1 MKYFII
7 AGEASGDIHGSALIE
22 ALKEQDSQAKF
33 DFLGGDL
40 MARSAGHE
48 PLIHYCDMAFMG
60 FIEVIK
66 HLGSILGFMKR
77 AKQAM
82 TDNRPDALILID
94 YPSFNL
100 KMAKWA
106 DKQGIP
112 VFYFISPKVW
122 AWKEYRVKDIKR
134 YVKRLYSILPFET
147 EFYRKHDYE
156 VEYVGNP
163 TVKEIAIAVA
173 KMRPEVEFRANNGLD
188 PDKPIIAIVPGSR
201 KKEIRDNLP
210 TMLAAARCHG
220 DCQAVIAAAP
230 SIDDELYKEVMGE
243 IESGECRVESGE
255 PLISPLSSI
264 NDKRTTINENNIPVL
279 RNQTFELVRN
289 ARVALVTSGTAT
301 LETALLGTPQVACY
315 RMNGSRRVYWFY
327 SKLIKGKYVTLP
339 NLIADAPLIPELLLH
354 HCSVDNVDSWLT
366 KLLNDGSER
375 KEMLEGYKR
384 MAEKLTE
391 KDCASTTAQRIIEQ
405 LK

>member
-22 ALKEQDSQAKF
+22 ALKQQDGQAQF

-48 PLIHYCDMAFMG
+48 PLIHYRDMAFMG

-82 TDNRPDALILID
+82 TENRPGALILID

-106 DKQGIP
+106 EGQGIP

-134 YVKRLYSILPFET
+134 YVKRVYSILPFET
-147 EFYRKHDYE
+147 EFYRKHDYD

-163 TVKEIAIAVA
+163 TVKEIAAALA
-173 KMRPEVEFRANNGLD
+173 KMRPAAKFRADNDLGSE
-188 PDKPIIAIVPGSR
+188 KPIIAIVPGSR

-210 TMLAAARCHG
+210 TMLAAARLHS
-220 DCQAVIAAAP
+220 DCQSVIAGAP
-230 SIDDELYKEVMGE
+230 SIEDELYRDVMGDYK
-243 IESGECRVESGE
+243 V
-255 PLISPLSSI
+255 
-264 NDKRTTINENNIPVL
+264 PVL
-279 RNQTFELVRN
+279 RKQTFELVHN

-315 RMNGSRRVYWFY
+315 RMNGSKRVYWFY

-339 NLIADAPLIPELLLH
+339 NLITDAPIIPELLLH
-354 HCSVDNVDSWLT
+354 NCSVENVDGWLA

-375 KEMLEGYKR
+375 QEMLNGYRR
-384 MAEKLTE
+384 MAEMLTE
-391 KDCASTTAQRIIEQ
+391 KDCAMTTAQRIIEQ

>member
-22 ALKEQDSQAKF
+22 ALKEQDSQAQF

-48 PLIHYCDMAFMG
+48 PLIHYRDMAFMG

-77 AKQAM
+77 AKRAM

-147 EFYRKHDYE
+147 EFYRKHDYV

-163 TVKEIAIAVA
+163 TVKEISTAVA
-173 KMRPEVEFRANNGLD
+173 NMRSSAEFCAENGLE
-188 PDKPIIAIVPGSR
+188 PEKPIIAIVPGSR

-210 TMLAAARCHG
+210 TMLAAARCHN
-220 DCQAVIAAAP
+220 DCQAVIAGAP
-230 SIDDELYKEVMGE
+230 SIDDELYSEV
-243 IESGECRVESGE
+243 IEE
-255 PLISPLSSI
+255 
-264 NDKRTTINENNIPVL
+264 DKAPVL
-279 RNQTFELVRN
+279 RDLTFELVHN

-354 HCSVDNVDSWLT
+354 HCSVENVDAWLS
-366 KLLNDGSER
+366 KLLDEGAER
-375 KEMLEGYKR
+375 QEMINGYER
-384 MAEKLTE
+384 MAEILTD
-391 KDCASTTAQRIIEQ
+391 KDCASTTAKRIIEE
-405 LK
+405 LR

>member
-22 ALKEQDSQAKF
+22 ALKQQDGQAQF

-48 PLIHYCDMAFMG
+48 PLIHYRDMAFMG

-82 TDNRPDALILID
+82 TENRPDALILID

-100 KMAKWA
+100 KMARWA
-106 DKQGIP
+106 EGQGIP

-134 YVKRLYSILPFET
+134 YVKRVYSILPFET
-147 EFYRKHDYE
+147 EFYRKHDYD

-163 TVKEIAIAVA
+163 TVKEIAAA
-173 KMRPEVEFRANNGLD
+173 LSKMRPAAKFRADNDLGSE
-188 PDKPIIAIVPGSR
+188 KPIIAIVPGSR

-210 TMLAAARCHG
+210 TMLASARLHS
-220 DCQAVIAAAP
+220 DCQSVIAGAP
-230 SIDDELYKEVMGE
+230 SIDDELYKDVIGDYK
-243 IESGECRVESGE
+243 V
-255 PLISPLSSI
+255 
-264 NDKRTTINENNIPVL
+264 TVL
-279 RNQTFELVRN
+279 RNQTFELVHN

-315 RMNGSRRVYWFY
+315 RMNGSKRVYWFY
-327 SKLIKGKYVTLP
+327 RKLIKGKYVTLP
-339 NLIADAPLIPELLLH
+339 NLIADAPIIPELLLH
-354 HCSVDNVDSWLT
+354 NCSVENVDGWLA

-375 KEMLEGYKR
+375 QEMLNGYR
-384 MAEKLTE
+384 RIAEMLTE
-391 KDCASTTAQRIIEQ
+391 KDCAMTTAKRIIEQ

>member
-22 ALKEQDSQAKF
+22 ALKDQDSLAQV

-48 PLIHYCDMAFMG
+48 PIIHFRDMAFMG

-106 DKQGIP
+106 NRQGIP

-134 YVKRLYSILPFET
+134 YVKRMYSILPFET

-163 TVKEIAIAVA
+163 TVKEIATAVA
-173 KMRPEVEFRANNGLD
+173 KMRPAAEFRTENAID

-210 TMLAAARCHG
+210 TMLAAANLHS
-220 DCQAVIAAAP
+220 DCMAVIAGAP
-230 SIDDELYKEVMGE
+230 SIDDELYKEVMGD
-243 IESGECRVESGE
+243 
-255 PLISPLSSI
+255 
-264 NDKRTTINENNIPVL
+264 NQIPVL
-279 RNQTFELVRN
+279 RDQTFELVRN
-289 ARVALVTSGTAT
+289 ARVAIVTSGTAT

-315 RMNGSRRVYWFY
+315 RMNGSKRVYWFY
-327 SKLIKGKYVTLP
+327 RKLIKGKYVTLP
-339 NLIADAPLIPELLLH
+339 NLIADAQLIPELLLH
-354 HCSVDNVDSWLT
+354 NCSVENVNAWLT
-366 KLLNDGSER
+366 KLLEDGSGR
-375 KEMLEGYKR
+375 HQMLNGYQR
-384 MAEKLTE
+384 MAEILTK
-391 KDCASTTAQRIIEQ
+391 KDCATTTANRIIEQ
-405 LK
+405 LR

>member
-22 ALKEQDSQAKF
+22 ALKQQDGQAQF

-48 PLIHYCDMAFMG
+48 PLIHYRDMAFMG

-82 TDNRPDALILID
+82 TENRPDALILID

-106 DKQGIP
+106 EGQGIP

-134 YVKRLYSILPFET
+134 YVKRVYSILPFET
-147 EFYRKHDYE
+147 EFYRKHDYD

-163 TVKEIAIAVA
+163 TVKEISAALS
-173 KMRPEVEFRANNGLD
+173 KMRPAAKFRADNDLGSE
-188 PDKPIIAIVPGSR
+188 KPIIAIVPGSR

-210 TMLAAARCHG
+210 TMLAAARLHS
-220 DCQAVIAAAP
+220 DCQAVIAGAP
-230 SIDDELYKEVMGE
+230 SIDDELYKDVIGDYK
-243 IESGECRVESGE
+243 V
-255 PLISPLSSI
+255 
-264 NDKRTTINENNIPVL
+264 PVL
-279 RNQTFELVRN
+279 RNQTFELVHN

-315 RMNGSRRVYWFY
+315 RMNGSKRVYWFY
-327 SKLIKGKYVTLP
+327 RKLIKGKYVTLP
-339 NLIADAPLIPELLLH
+339 NLIADAPIIPELLLH
-354 HCSVDNVDSWLT
+354 NCSVENVDGWLA

-375 KEMLEGYKR
+375 QEMLNGYRR
-384 MAEKLTE
+384 MAEMLTE
-391 KDCASTTAQRIIEQ
+391 KDCAITTAERIIEQ

>member
-1 MKYFII
+1 MNYFII

-22 ALKEQDSQAKF
+22 ALKRQDPRAQF
-33 DFLGGDL
+33 NFLGGDL
-40 MARSAGHE
+40 MSRSVGHE
-48 PLIHYCDMAFMG
+48 PLIHYRDMAFMG

-66 HLGSILGFMKR
+66 HLGSILGFMRR

-82 TDNRPDALILID
+82 TSSRPDALILID

-106 DKQGIP
+106 RGQEIP

-134 YVKRLYSILPFET
+134 YVTRMYSILPFET

-163 TVKEIAIAVA
+163 TVKEIASALDQ
-173 KMRPEVEFRANNGLD
+173 MRPASEFCVDNGID
-188 PDKPIIAIVPGSR
+188 AGRPIIAIVPGSR

-210 TMLAAARCHG
+210 TMLAAARRHSH
-220 DCQAVIAAAP
+220 CQAVIAGAP
-230 SIDDELYKEVMGE
+230 SIDDELYKEVMG
-243 IESGECRVESGE
+243 
-255 PLISPLSSI
+255 
-264 NDKRTTINENNIPVL
+264 DNNVPVL
-279 RNQTFELVRN
+279 RNLTFELVHH
-289 ARVALVTSGTAT
+289 ARVAIVTSGTAT

-315 RMNGSRRVYWFY
+315 RMNGSKRVYWFY

-339 NLIADAPLIPELLLH
+339 NLIADAPIIPELLMH
-354 HCSVDNVDSWLT
+354 YCTVDSVDGWLT
-366 KLLNDGSER
+366 RLLNDGPHR
-375 KEMLEGYKR
+375 QEMLEGYQR
-384 MAEKLTE
+384 MAQILTQ
-391 KDCASTTAQRIIEQ
+391 KDCASTTAARIIEQ
-405 LK
+405 LR

>member
-22 ALKEQDSQAKF
+22 ALKQQDGQAQF

-48 PLIHYCDMAFMG
+48 PLIHYRDMAFMG

-66 HLGSILGFMKR
+66 HLGSILGFMKH

-82 TDNRPDALILID
+82 TENRPDALILID

-106 DKQGIP
+106 EGQGIP

-134 YVKRLYSILPFET
+134 YVKRVYSILPFET
-147 EFYRKHDYE
+147 EFYRKHDYD

-163 TVKEIAIAVA
+163 TVKEIAAA
-173 KMRPEVEFRANNGLD
+173 LSKMRPAVEFRADNDLGSE
-188 PDKPIIAIVPGSR
+188 KPIIAIVPGSR

-210 TMLAAARCHG
+210 TMLAAALLHS
-220 DCQAVIAAAP
+220 DCQAVIAGAP
-230 SIDDELYKEVMGE
+230 SIDDELYKDVIGDYK
-243 IESGECRVESGE
+243 V
-255 PLISPLSSI
+255 
-264 NDKRTTINENNIPVL
+264 PVL
-279 RNQTFELVRN
+279 RNQTFELVHN

-315 RMNGSRRVYWFY
+315 RMNGSKRVYWFY
-327 SKLIKGKYVTLP
+327 RKLIKGKYVTLP
-339 NLIADAPLIPELLLH
+339 NLIADAPIIPELLLH
-354 HCSVDNVDSWLT
+354 NCSVENVDGWLA

-375 KEMLEGYKR
+375 QEMLNGYRR
-384 MAEKLTE
+384 MAEMLTE
-391 KDCASTTAQRIIEQ
+391 KDCAMTTAKRIIEQ

>member
-22 ALKEQDSQAKF
+22 ALKQQDGQAQF

-48 PLIHYCDMAFMG
+48 PLIHYRDMAFMG

-66 HLGSILGFMKR
+66 HLGSILGFMKH

-82 TDNRPDALILID
+82 TENRPDSLILID

-106 DKQGIP
+106 EGQGIP

-134 YVKRLYSILPFET
+134 YVKRVYSILPFET
-147 EFYRKHDYE
+147 EFYRKHDYD

-163 TVKEIAIAVA
+163 TVKEIAAALA
-173 KMRPEVEFRANNGLD
+173 KMRPAAKFRADNDLGSE
-188 PDKPIIAIVPGSR
+188 KPIIAIVPGSR
-201 KKEIRDNLP
+201 KKEIGDNLP
-210 TMLAAARCHG
+210 TMLAAARLHS
-220 DCQAVIAAAP
+220 DCQAVIAGAP

-243 IESGECRVESGE
+243 NMV
-255 PLISPLSSI
+255 
-264 NDKRTTINENNIPVL
+264 PVL
-279 RNQTFELVRN
+279 RNQTFELVHN

-315 RMNGSRRVYWFY
+315 RMNGSKRVYWFY
-327 SKLIKGKYVTLP
+327 RKLIKGKYVTLP
-339 NLIADAPLIPELLLH
+339 NLIADAPIIPELLLH
-354 HCSVDNVDSWLT
+354 NCSVENVDGWLA
-366 KLLNDGSER
+366 KLLNDGLER
-375 KEMLEGYKR
+375 QEILNGYRRIAEM
-384 MAEKLTE
+384 LTE
-391 KDCASTTAQRIIEQ
+391 KDCAMTTAKRIIEQ

>member
-7 AGEASGDIHGSALIE
+7 AGEASGDIHGSELIA
-22 ALKEQDSQAKF
+22 ALKHHDAEAQF

-40 MARSAGHE
+40 MARNAGHE
-48 PLIHYCDMAFMG
+48 PLIHYRDMAFMG
-60 FIEVIK
+60 FVEVIK
-66 HLGSILGFMKR
+66 HLGSILGFMSR

-82 TDNRPDALILID
+82 ADNRPDALILID

-106 DKQGIP
+106 AGQGIP
-112 VFYFISPKVW
+112 VYYFISPKVW

-134 YVKRLYSILPFET
+134 YVKRMYSILPFET

-163 TVKEIAIAVA
+163 TVKEVAVA
-173 KMRPEVEFRANNGLD
+173 VAAMRSAAEFCAANGLS
-188 PDKPIIAIVPGSR
+188 PEKPIIAVVPGSR

-210 TMLAAARCHG
+210 TMLAAARRHG
-220 DCQAVIAAAP
+220 HCQAVIAAAP
-230 SIDDELYKEVMGE
+230 SIDDELYAEVMG
-243 IESGECRVESGE
+243 
-255 PLISPLSSI
+255 
-264 NDKRTTINENNIPVL
+264 DNEVPVL
-279 RNQTFELVRN
+279 RDQTFELVRH

-315 RMNGSRRVYWFY
+315 RINGSKRVYWFY

-339 NLIADAPLIPELLLH
+339 NLIADAPIIPELLLH
-354 HCSVDNVDSWLT
+354 HCSVENVDAWLS
-366 KLLNDGSER
+366 KLLDDGKER
-375 KEMLEGYKR
+375 GEMLAGYSE
-384 MAEKLTE
+384 MAALLTE
-391 KDCASTTAQRIIEQ
+391 KDCASTTAKRIIEE
-405 LK
+405 LRAKC